1 MVTKTPN
8 ELAEL
13 PYLTVRQAA
22 VLLQV
27 TPEHIRRQLAAG
39 KVPGAERILGVWRIR
54 TAELLS
60 SDAP

>member
-22 VLLQV
+22 ETDCKSPRSTSVASW
-27 TPEHIRRQLAAG
+27 QLARSLA
-39 KVPGAERILGVWRIR
+39 
-54 TAELLS
+54 LS
-60 SDAP
+60 ASSESGGSVRPSC